1 MRLRIRAGAGY
12 LRTTMTD
19 ASLAIVTGANGN
31 LGSAVVT
38 RLRADGFKLV
48 EVERS
53 RVLIDGAAITDID
66 LSDSMNTRR
75 AFSLIASHGRIAAL
89 VHTVGTFRAG
99 ARFAEAADTDFNEL
113 FQINVMTTV
122 HAVQAALAIMQPQN
136 AGRIAVV
143 ASLDAVSGVAQ
154 RAAYGASKAAQ
165 LRAIESAA
173 AEVRGTP
180 ITINA
185 VLPTTM
191 DTPQNRA
198 AMPKA
203 DTSKW
208 VTLEEVANV
217 LAFLVSDAASGVNGQ
232 AIRVER
238 A

>member
-1 MRLRIRAGAGY
+1 
-12 LRTTMTD
+12 MTD
-19 ASLAIVTGANGN
+19 APLAIVTGANGN
-31 LGSAVVT
+31 LGSAVVK
-38 RLRADGFKLV
+38 RLEVDGHKV
-48 EVERS
+48 AQVERS
-53 RVLIDGAAITDID
+53 RVLLDGAPITDID
-66 LSDSMNTRR
+66 LSDGTSTQR

-89 VHTVGTFRAG
+89 VHTVGTFRPG
-99 ARFAEAADTDFNEL
+99 ARFTTTADTDFVEL
-113 FQINVMTTV
+113 FQTNVMTTV
-122 HAVQAALAIMQPQN
+122 HAVAAALAIMQPQN
-136 AGRIAVV
+136 SGRIAVV
-143 ASLDAVSGVAQ
+143 ASLDALSGVAK

-185 VLPTTM
+185 VLPSTM

-217 LAFLVSDAASGVNGQ
+217 LAFLVSDAASGLNGQ
-232 AIRVER
+232 ALRVER
-238 A
+238 G